1 MERMNDEAQ
10 WIVLMGF
17 IVSIGIFF
25 LAIIIS
31 QSTTVGQTTSEAVL
45 EFPKSEILDI
55 RSEAVSLAHQ
65 WKANPSVGESAKR
78 ASILEDIRVL
88 AMARKNAVLTLSI
101 SPQELTDDPY
111 DISVVTI
118 HFNNGVTVYDEI
130 IYPEYIAK

>member
-25 LAIIIS
+25 LAVIIS

-45 EFPKSEILDI
+45 EFPKSEILDL
-55 RSEAVSLAHQ
+55 RSEALSLANE
-65 WKANPSVGESAKR
+65 WKANPSLGESAKR
-78 ASILEDIRVL
+78 AKILEDIRII

-101 SPQELTDDPY
+101 SPQKLDDDPF
-111 DISVVTI
+111 DLSVVTI

-130 IYPEYIAK
+130 HTEYITK

>member
-25 LAIIIS
+25 LAVIIS

-45 EFPKSEILDI
+45 EFPKSEIQDI
-55 RSEAVSLAHQ
+55 RSEALSLANE
-65 WKANPSVGESAKR
+65 WKANPNVGESAKR
-78 ASILEDIRVL
+78 ADILEDMRMI

-101 SPQELTDDPY
+101 IPRESSDDPY
-111 DISVVTI
+111 DISTVSI
-118 HFNNGVTVYDEI
+118 HFNNGVTVYDEFI
-130 IYPEYIAK
+130 QSHYITK